1 MIIDRQKKVRHDG
14 KTEIAVS
21 GLLRRKERNKL
32 RGNETRIKREKERGG
47 GGKKGAAK
55 RFFSRNADSS
65 RVEKRPQTR
74 ARCSS
79 ADWRSTLLRSIR
91 YRFANLKTFLS
102 AKISEGIDGSW
113 RKPRDDD
120 NVTRKEA
127 RKAVSLWGEDGIR
140 YSVLT
145 VLFCRWKKR
154 FEVQLRNCGVTE
166 SRKMAFRFDST
177 LLEKVDPPRMLYG

>member
-32 RGNETRIKREKERGG
+32 RGNETRIKREKEREG

-79 ADWRSTLLRSIR
+79 AD
-91 YRFANLKTFLS
+91 
-102 AKISEGIDGSW
+102 
-113 RKPRDDD
+113 
-120 NVTRKEA
+120 
-127 RKAVSLWGEDGIR
+127 
-140 YSVLT
+140 
-145 VLFCRWKKR
+145 
-154 FEVQLRNCGVTE
+154 
-166 SRKMAFRFDST
+166 
-177 LLEKVDPPRMLYG
+177 